1 MKEVSRLGGAPTGRR
16 YVALDALRG
25 LAVLLVV
32 YDHLFAVA
40 GETMAGGAFAP
51 VAAVREW
58 LAGPLVIIQDF
69 GWFGVCLFFLI
80 SGFVITHSARRETL
94 RVFVI
99 RRALRIFPPL
109 AATIV
114 LLAILEPRFGIER
127 PVVDYFYGVTLSGY
141 FRVPQI
147 VVLGVAWTLVIEL
160 LYYVLMALMMPLLRS
175 DTPAAGVVLASW
187 VPLFVVVSARD
198 HGAVFF
204 LLASSFSY
212 VPLLLIGSVVYLH
225 KNTDTRWWIVW
236 PLAAANLAVFMMG
249 VHDINVAFWAWQNS
263 YLPSVVYAFVIFL
276 ICIDRSAPRALTFI
290 GDMSYS
296 LYLLHG
302 VVGFALV
309 ALFKNQ
315 GLGNALPW
323 LATLG
328 SLVASYAML
337 RFVERPSITLGRR
350 LSAAAEGL
358 RRVQVTAQPRSAD

>member
-1 MKEVSRLGGAPTGRR
+1 MRDRLQPRHSTPDGR

-25 LAVLLVV
+25 VAVLMVV
-32 YDHLFAVA
+32 YDHLFIVA
-40 GETMAGGAFAP
+40 GERIAGGMFAP
-51 VAAVREW
+51 APWVREW
-58 LAGPLVIIQDF
+58 VNGPLVIIQDF

-99 RRALRIFPPL
+99 RRVLRIFPPL
-109 AATIV
+109 LATIV

-127 PVVDYFYGVTLSGY
+127 PAVDYLYGVTLAGY

-160 LYYVLMALMMPLLRS
+160 LYYALMALMMPLLRGDS
-175 DTPAAGVVLASW
+175 PAAGVALASW

-198 HGAVFF
+198 HGPIFF
-204 LLASSFSY
+204 LLAASFAY
-212 VPLLLIGSVVYLH
+212 VPLLLIGSAVYLH
-225 KNTDTRWWIVW
+225 KNTNTAWWIVW
-236 PLAAANLAVFMMG
+236 PLAAANLAVFVMG
-249 VHDINVAFWAWQNS
+249 VQNIHTQFWPWQNS
-263 YLPSVVYAFVIFL
+263 YLPSLAYAFVIFL
-276 ICIDRSAPRALTFI
+276 VCIDRSAPRPLKFV

-309 ALFKNQ
+309 ALFKDH

-337 RFVERPSITLGRR
+337 RLVERPSITLGRK
-350 LSAAAEGL
+350 LSAAASGL
-358 RRVQVTAQPRSAD
+358 RWPPATAQPRSAD

>member
-1 MKEVSRLGGAPTGRR
+1 MKELSRLRVAPTGRR

-25 LAVLLVV
+25 VAVLMVV

-40 GETMAGGAFAP
+40 GETMVGGAFAP
-51 VAAVREW
+51 VAYVREW
-58 LAGPLVIIQDF
+58 LTGPLIIIQDF

-80 SGFVITHSARRETL
+80 SGFVITHSARRETM
-94 RVFVI
+94 RVFAI
-99 RRALRIFPPL
+99 RRVLRIFPPL
-109 AATIV
+109 IATIL

-127 PVVDYFYGVTLSGY
+127 SAVDYLYGATLYGY
-141 FRVPQI
+141 FTVPQI

-160 LYYVLMALMMPLLRS
+160 LFYALMALTMPLLRGE
-175 DTPAAGVVLASW
+175 TPAAGVVLASW
-187 VPLFVVVSARD
+187 VPLFMVVSARD

-212 VPLLLIGSVVYLH
+212 VPLLLIGSAVYLH
-225 KNTDTRWWIVW
+225 KNTDTPWWIVW
-236 PLAAANLAVFMMG
+236 PLAFANVAVFMMG
-249 VHDINVAFWAWQNS
+249 EHDIHTQFWPWQNS

-276 ICIDRSAPRALTFI
+276 ICIDRSAPRSLKFV

-309 ALFKNQ
+309 ALFKDH
-315 GLGNALPW
+315 GLGNAVPW
-323 LATLG
+323 LATFG

-337 RFVERPSITLGRR
+337 RLVERPSITLGRK
-350 LSAAAEGL
+350 LSVAAEGL
-358 RRVQVTAQPRSAD
+358 RRAPVASRSRSAD